1 MTSSSRALRITC
13 AAVSV
18 TCLMGLAACGGH
30 HKKKATPTVAVTPP
44 PATKTTAAPKPKPKA
59 PTVDPLT
66 GGKLTKG
73 SVVAVKIDDTAN
85 GRPQVGI
92 DKADIV
98 YIEQVEGGLTRT
110 IAVFHSRKPVPVGP
124 VRSVRAND
132 PELLSQYGAIA
143 FVASGGGGDS
153 LPTLDKS
160 ILKADINDRGGA
172 GFYRDGNRPVPYNL
186 MLDFHRLPPRL
197 GRGAKSIGFTWSR
210 ATTILRGRARATHVS
225 TVVGGTPVNFTWSGR
240 LRRWVRVIDGAMQHA
255 ADGAVI
261 RTPNVIVQFCK
272 GHVNPHDI
280 DQAGNPGFFT
290 ETIGA
295 GRVVVFRNGH
305 RIEGR
310 WLRSRL
316 TSGTTL
322 RDKHGKQIPL
332 APGGAWVVLVATGAP
347 LR

>member
-1 MTSSSRALRITC
+1 
-13 AAVSV
+13 
-18 TCLMGLAACGGH
+18 
-30 HKKKATPTVAVTPP
+30 
-44 PATKTTAAPKPKPKA
+44 
-59 PTVDPLT
+59 
-66 GGKLTKG
+66 
-73 SVVAVKIDDTAN
+73 
-85 GRPQVGI
+85 
-92 DKADIV
+92 
-98 YIEQVEGGLTRT
+98 
-110 IAVFHSRKPVPVGP
+110 
-124 VRSVRAND
+124 
-132 PELLSQYGAIA
+132 
-143 FVASGGGGDS
+143 
-153 LPTLDKS
+153 
-160 ILKADINDRGGA
+160 
-172 GFYRDGNRPVPYNL
+172 
-186 MLDFHRLPPRL
+186 
-197 GRGAKSIGFTWSR
+197 
-210 ATTILRGRARATHVS
+210 
-225 TVVGGTPVNFTWSGR
+225 
-240 LRRWVRVIDGAMQHA
+240 MQHA